1 MGGDMKYRKFGK
13 LDIEIS
19 VISMGGHEYLPSGA
33 SRGFNEN
40 FELAIRPDYIF
51 DGFGQES
58 RKEVLAAAFDNG
70 INFFDVT
77 MDSEKEALGRN
88 LRDMPPPYPIY
99 VQTRPEGMGYTYDE
113 NNVKLARYST
123 LKSEVERIL
132 KLMKRDCIEFLNI
145 PFMQS
150 ALDNDAE
157 YLAKIGDNIR
167 ALKQEG
173 LILHACADTFSGEHT
188 YLEQLRAGCFDAV
201 YINFSFGDCRCLDKV
216 FPRAADNG
224 LGIIGREAFM
234 KGKLFKMADEA
245 GCTDKTGLARAALKW
260 CLARDDLTTVI
271 YGTGKAKNLISA
283 ARAVDDL
290 QLTEEEMALIARIR
304 ATKMFRDFE
313 TQKSREFVGARL
325 GVS

>member
-1 MGGDMKYRKFGK
+1 MKYRKFGK

-19 VISMGGHEYLPSGA
+19 AISMGGHEYLPSGL

-40 FELAIRPDYIF
+40 IELAVRPDYIF

-58 RKEVLAAAFDNG
+58 RKQVLAAAFDNG

-88 LRDMPPPYPIY
+88 LRDMPPPYPVY

-113 NNVKLARYST
+113 NNVKMAQYPT
-123 LKSEVERIL
+123 LKAEVERIL
-132 KLMKRDCIEFLNI
+132 KLMQRDCIEFLNI
-145 PFMQS
+145 PFMQC
-150 ALDNDAE
+150 ALDNDPE
-157 YLAKIGDNIR
+157 YLAKISDNIR

-173 LILHACADTFSGEHT
+173 LIRYACADTFSGEQT
-188 YLEQLRAGCFDAV
+188 YLKQLHAECFDAV

-216 FPRAADNG
+216 FPCARGNG

-245 GCTDKTGLARAALKW
+245 GDIDKTRLAQAALKW
-260 CLARDDLTTVI
+260 CLAHDELSTVI

-283 ARAVDDL
+283 ARAVDDF
-290 QLTEEEMALIARIR
+290 QRTEEELSIIARMKER
-304 ATKMFRDFE
+304 KMFSAFE
-313 TQKSREFVGARL
+313 AQKSSEFL
-325 GVS
+325 GTRSGDT

>member
-1 MGGDMKYRKFGK
+1 MKYRKFGK

-40 FELAIRPDYIF
+40 FALAIRPDHIF

-58 RKEVLAAAFDNG
+58 RKQVLAAAFDSG

-88 LRDMPPPYPIY
+88 LRDMPPSYPIY

-113 NNVKLARYST
+113 NNVKMARYST
-123 LKSEVERIL
+123 LKAEVERIL
-132 KLMKRDCIEFLNI
+132 KLMQRECIEFLNI

-150 ALDNDAE
+150 ALDNDPD
-157 YLAKIGDNIR
+157 YLTKIGDNIR
-167 ALKQEG
+167 ALKSEG
-173 LILHACADTFSGEHT
+173 LIRYACADTFSGQQT
-188 YLEQLRAGCFDAV
+188 YLEQIHAGCFDAV
-201 YINFSFGDCRCLDKV
+201 YVNFNCADHRCLDQV
-216 FPRAADNG
+216 FPRASEKG

-234 KGKLFKMADEA
+234 KGKLFTMADEA
-245 GCTDKTGLARAALKW
+245 GCTDKTALARAALKW
-260 CLARDDLTTVI
+260 CLARNEVSTVV
-271 YGTGKAKNLISA
+271 YGTGKANNLLSA

-290 QLTEEEMALIARIR
+290 RLTDEELAMITAIR
-304 ATKMFRDFE
+304 GTQTFKEFE
-313 TQKSREFVGARL
+313 AQKSKEFVGARI
-325 GVS
+325 

>member
-1 MGGDMKYRKFGK
+1 MKYRKFGK

-19 VISMGGHEYLPSGA
+19 AIAMGGHEYLPSGL

-40 FELAIRPDYIF
+40 FELAIRPDHIF

-58 RKEVLAAAFDNG
+58 RKQVLAAAFDNG

-99 VQTRPEGMGYTYDE
+99 VQTRPEGMGYTYDK
-113 NNVKLARYST
+113 NNVKMARYVT
-123 LKSEVERIL
+123 LKAEVERIL
-132 KLMKRDCIEFLNI
+132 RLMQRECIEMLNI

-150 ALDNDAE
+150 ALDNDPE

-167 ALKQEG
+167 ALKKEG
-173 LILHACADTFSGEHT
+173 LIRYACADTFSGERT
-188 YLEQLRAGCFDAV
+188 YLEQVAAGCFDAI
-201 YINFSFGDCRCLDKV
+201 YINFSFGDCRCLDHV
-216 FPRAADNG
+216 FPRASDKG

-234 KGKLFKMADEA
+234 KGKLFDMADEA
-245 GCTDKTGLARAALKW
+245 GGIDKTSLARAALKW
-260 CLARDDLTTVI
+260 CLDRNDVSTVI

-290 QLTEEEMALIARIR
+290 QLTDEEMALIGRIR
-304 ATKMFRDFE
+304 ETKMFRDFE

-325 GVS
+325 GVA